1 MISRFC
7 LVLFVAGSSFA
18 GRCPG
23 ICQDDSVACASGAYK
38 SDLCPG
44 PNNIR
49 CCAAAA
55 PKCASKTQQCQA
67 NSIECGGVYLSGFC
81 PGPNDIQCCSLGG
94 SDDDIFHGD
103 IPLELE
109 QAYAFVGFGAWSS
122 FVSASCMLTSHLWCM
137 PESRQ
142 KMRPRMLLVLLSLD
156 AAAGLFTGLRN
167 LPAIALSSKFHDQ
180 RNSASLDDIL
190 FVLG

>member
-7 LVLFVAGSSFA
+7 LVLFVADSSFA

-23 ICQDDSVACASGAYK
+23 ICQDDSVSCASGAYK
-38 SDLCPG
+38 SGLCPG

-55 PKCASKTQQCQA
+55 PKCASTTQQCQA

-109 QAYAFVGFGAWSS
+109 QVYVFVFLAHGARLS
-122 FVSASCMLTSHLWCM
+122 
-137 PESRQ
+137 Q
-142 KMRPRMLLVLLSLD
+142 LV
-156 AAAGLFTGLRN
+156 ACW
-167 LPAIALSSKFHDQ
+167 LPIYGTCQNRGRKCDLACC
-180 RNSASLDDIL
+180 
-190 FVLG
+190 